1 VCGVLSVVDLGVIS
15 GFFASRAASIRQS
28 QEEPEDLRPE
38 IRIAQ
43 ELRRIGDE
51 FNETY
56 TRRVRTS
63 PHPQRK
69 CNCGD
74 MAPFC
79 TLRYLSPNSAL
90 TWCI

>member
-1 VCGVLSVVDLGVIS
+1 M
-15 GFFASRAASIRQS
+15 
-28 QEEPEDLRPE
+28 RPE

-63 PHPQRK
+63 SHSQ
-69 CNCGD
+69 
-74 MAPFC
+74 ASFLI
-79 TLRYLSPNSAL
+79 LRYFSPNFCSAL
-90 TWCI
+90 MHLRVCL